1 MERKTSKNAGIMDTL
16 TKNKLKMLEA
26 QHTKDGIKK
35 RPRLK
40 VYYGFSKINKI
51 QKREAI
57 QVNFEN
63 EAGAGSDTSRSGK
76 QLRKQMDI
84 VTERWQTEQET
95 ADASMYTRVF
105 TTYYIFLDD
114 KKIGGSLK
122 RALLVNS
129 EADKNHVC
137 EKDRKNI
144 MERLECA
151 YLAAHIGYKEPSK
164 QLELDFK

>member
-1 MERKTSKNAGIMDTL
+1 MDTL

-26 QHTKDGIKK
+26 QHTRDGIKK

-57 QVNFEN
+57 QVTFEN

-84 VTERWQTEQET
+84 VTERGQTEQET

-114 KKIGGSLK
+114 KKIG
-122 RALLVNS
+122 NS
-129 EADKNHVC
+129 FATLQVEAARLTKTMYA
-137 EKDRKNI
+137 RNI
-144 MERLECA
+144 GKTSWKGLNV
-151 YLAAHIGYKEPSK
+151 PTS
-164 QLELDFK
+164 QLI